1 MVFHALVELFQK
13 LKKLL
18 VGIDDFLGIAPDV
31 YEATEIFRW
40 SINEGSLVVLTC
52 GGWRLGLVA
61 SGSAG
66 GKMRQCQVPKCMIL
80 VTLG

>member
-1 MVFHALVELFQK
+1 MVFHALAELFQK

-18 VGIDDFLGIAPDV
+18 VGIDDSLGIAPDV

-52 GGWRLGLVA
+52 GGWRLGPVA
-61 SGSAG
+61 SGSA
-66 GKMRQCQVPKCMIL
+66 VAKCASIRCPSA
-80 VTLG
+80 

>member
-1 MVFHALVELFQK
+1 MVFHALAELFQK

-31 YEATEIFRW
+31 YEAIEIFRW

-52 GGWRLGLVA
+52 GGWRLGSVA
-61 SGSAG
+61 SGSVVA
-66 GKMRQCQVPKCMIL
+66 KCASIRCPSA
-80 VTLG
+80 